1 MTDGRSSVPSIPSV
15 KSTNLRRCDAAAV
28 ESYLEWMDLAPLNE
42 QAMVGERNFTLALH
56 KVISDVVDESHVCE
70 WSDERKCWD
79 VYHDGAMSQVESG
92 VVLDA
97 VREAGYRHWIY
108 VDENQKEWVYLGE
121 LPEAEAVTW
130 ENTREFLANLLHYGI
145 IRTNLREAR
154 AAR

>member
-1 MTDGRSSVPSIPSV
+1 
-15 KSTNLRRCDAAAV
+15 
-28 ESYLEWMDLAPLNE
+28 
-42 QAMVGERNFTLALH
+42 
-56 KVISDVVDESHVCE
+56 
-70 WSDERKCWD
+70 
-79 VYHDGAMSQVESG
+79 MSQVESG

-97 VREAGYRHWIY
+97 VREAGCRHWIY